1 MAAKDDD
8 KPAKPA
14 KPAEPRKPP
23 EPVNIGGESFLDR
36 IRPHM
41 KQISVVLI
49 GVVVI
54 IGVVSVFRSCDD
66 DKKIETTEQVSSL
79 LDVARRPIRGK
90 DEKPDPKKPSFADAK
105 ERAMT
110 LLATPGIDAAGP
122 CFRAGLLVDAG
133 KLDDAIAEYKK
144 AGTGTG
150 VATGKT
156 IEAVLCREGLG
167 LALEA
172 KAASE
177 KDPTA
182 RQKGLED
189 ALAAFAAEQPDENGL
204 RRAWALYHQGRIQ
217 LLAGK
222 RADAKASF
230 DAAKTANKD
239 GDRELSD
246 LIDKR
251 LAMLGAS

>member
-1 MAAKDDD
+1 MASKDDD
-8 KPAKPA
+8 APAKPA
-14 KPAEPRKPP
+14 KPAEPPK
-23 EPVNIGGESFLDR
+23 PVNIGGESFLDR
-36 IRPHM
+36 IRPHI
-41 KQISVVLI
+41 KQISVVLL
-49 GVVVI
+49 GVVAI
-54 IGVVSVFRSCDD
+54 IAAVSVFRSCED
-66 DKKIETTEQVSSL
+66 DKKIEATDQLATV
-79 LDVARRPIRGK
+79 LDIARRPIRAK
-90 DEKPDPKKPSFADAK
+90 DDKPDPKKPSFASEK

-133 KLDDAIAEYKK
+133 KLDEAIAEYKK
-144 AGTGTG
+144 GGAGK
-150 VATGKT
+150 A

-167 LALEA
+167 LALET
-172 KAASE
+172 KAAGE

-189 ALAAFAAEQPDENGL
+189 ALAAFTAMQPDETGL

-222 RADAKASF
+222 RAEAKASF

-239 GDRELSD
+239 GDRELGD